1 MSIDVTGL
9 AAMIDKPVF
18 RLVGEAA
25 DELSRECYVVGGYVR
40 DLMLGRHS
48 KDIDFVT
55 VGSGIEVAKRV
66 ARKMKGSHLSAPP
79 RSKVANA
86 SWNLLVPAGNPTGA
100 TAASLS
106 LRTEPW
112 PMTYLGAI
120 SP

>member
-48 KDIDFVT
+48 KDID
-55 VGSGIEVAKRV
+55 S
-66 ARKMKGSHLSAPP
+66 
-79 RSKVANA
+79 
-86 SWNLLVPAGNPTGA
+86 
-100 TAASLS
+100 
-106 LRTEPW
+106 
-112 PMTYLGAI
+112 
-120 SP
+120 